1 MQEVNYNEEDLHFL
15 SSEEDIN
22 NVVSF
27 IEKQFVVDTDSKKV
41 SENFVKLSEFLNKNN
56 IIIGELE
63 SERLLDKCEKLRNS
77 LYSMYLAQALTRVSR
92 FSNLIN
98 LVDLYCVRNGYEQ
111 ENDID
116 ALYDEKGSDLDLLKV
131 YLNEIGQF
139 KLLTREEEIELAN
152 MGEEGRSKLVEH
164 NLRLGVSIAKKYRG
178 QGVDFTDLIQG
189 ANEGI
194 MSAARKFD
202 ASKGCKF
209 STYATWWAKQ
219 GVQREIANNS
229 RNIKVPA
236 EVHDNIIKIKKVT
249 EQYMK
254 DNNGKT
260 PSEEELCSL
269 LNINKDNLQ
278 IALKYMN
285 SIVSLSTPLQNGEDN
300 DSTFGDFIEDEYFQ
314 IDKEIDNYFYEGFY
328 DLFINCPYIND
339 REREILK
346 YRYGFYGKAHNYDEI
361 SKIIK
366 VSRERIRQIEK
377 AAIRKLR
384 FDPRIKEYAGFEMR
398 FGILKK

>member
-22 NVVSF
+22 NTVGF
-27 IEKQFVVDTDSKKV
+27 IEKHFIVDTDSKKV

-56 IIIGELE
+56 IIIGGLE
-63 SERLLDKCEKLRNS
+63 SERLLDKSEKLRKS

-98 LVDLYCVRNGYEQ
+98 LVDLYCVRNGFEQ

-116 ALYDEKGSDLDLLKV
+116 SLYEENGSDLDLLKV
-131 YLNEIGQF
+131 YLNEIGKF
-139 KLLTREEEIELAN
+139 KLLTREEEIEFAN

-178 QGVDFTDLIQG
+178 QGVAFADLIQG

-194 MSAARKFD
+194 MTAARKFD
-202 ASKGCKF
+202 AGKGCKF

-236 EVHDNIIKIKKVT
+236 EVHDNIIKVRKIT

-254 DNNGKT
+254 DNNGKM
-260 PSEEELCSL
+260 PSEKELCNL
-269 LNINKDNLQ
+269 LNISEENLQ
-278 IALKYMN
+278 IVLQYMN
-285 SIVSLSTPLQNGEDN
+285 SVVSLSTPLQNSEDN
-300 DSTFGDFIEDEYFQ
+300 DATVGDFIEDDDFQ
-314 IDKEIDNYFYEGFY
+314 IDREIDNYFYEGFY
-328 DLFINCPYIND
+328 NLFMNCPYIND

-361 SKIIK
+361 SKVIK

-384 FDPRIKEYAGFEMR
+384 YDSSIKEYVGIEMR